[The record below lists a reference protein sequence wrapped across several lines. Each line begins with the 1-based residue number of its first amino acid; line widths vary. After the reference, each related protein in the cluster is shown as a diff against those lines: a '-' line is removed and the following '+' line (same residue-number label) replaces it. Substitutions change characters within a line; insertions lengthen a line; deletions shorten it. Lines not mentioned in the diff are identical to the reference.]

1 MFNRK
6 KLYLFFLALALTMTG
21 CGGGAGGSS
30 GAAAPTTGTVSVV
43 NNGSLYGIDEVY
55 VSLSTNTSWGAKQN
69 SSAIAPGASWNLTNV
84 PVGTYDSSIVSLGTT
99 STYYAYK
106 LGFAVTAGGTYTLTA
121 TDSSYTGT
129 LQINNNNA
137 TYAITAVYVS
147 ATSYGGGTNQITSN
161 IAPGTSRQIIKI
173 PAGSYYVRVVMNGVN
188 TDGVATI
195 ASHSYTPVNII

>member
-1 MFNRK
+1 
-6 KLYLFFLALALTMTG
+6 
-21 CGGGAGGSS
+21 
-30 GAAAPTTGTVSVV
+30 V

-84 PVGTYDSSIVSLGTT
+84 PVGTYDSSIVSLGAT

-106 LGFAVTAGGTYTLTA
+106 YGFAVAAGTTYTLTA

-129 LQINNNNA
+129 LQVNNNNA

-147 ATSYGGGTNQITSN
+147 TTSYGGGANQITSN

-173 PAGSYYVRVVMNGVN
+173 PAGNYYVRVVMNGVN

-195 ASHSYTPVNII
+195 TSHSYTPVNMI